1 MRTDTIIAA
10 LRALLSNRWTHED
23 FVRAK
28 DLVHDFD
35 QLPTEPDIANTKD
48 VVITTG
54 AKDGYVIFQTSGNE
68 DLEPSFFV
76 WTPQSAREVIHTIQE
91 AIKLAEGQVRK

>member
-1 MRTDTIIAA
+1 MRLDTAIAA
-10 LRALLSNRWTHED
+10 LKPFAEGRWSLDDVQRAQKTVED
-23 FVRAK
+23 FDA
-28 DLVHDFD
+28 
-35 QLPTEPDIANTKD
+35 LPTEPDIFNTKD

-54 AKDGYVIFQTSGNE
+54 AKDGYVIFQTSGND

-91 AIKLAEGQVRK
+91 AIKLAEGQVRR